1 MRRFVLLLAAL
12 ITAASSAGCG
22 PSLEPKPLTPEE
34 EREYLRRLEEVRA
47 SEMVEPPAAEKPQ
60 K

>member
-12 ITAASSAGCG
+12 ITAASFGGCG
-22 PSLEPKPLTPEE
+22 PSLEPKPLTSEE
-34 EREYLRRLEEVRA
+34 EREYLKRLEELRA
-47 SEMVEPPAAEKPQ
+47 SEMVEPPATEKPQ